1 VEYDLSRFGGS
12 GEAFREVNA
21 MDVLQQIGRRLIA
34 PALTLLAVVASA
46 ALAAP
51 VEPVLSLAKK
61 EKQQFLE
68 TLKELVSIETGSRE
82 IEGLNRLSSLIAGRL
97 KDLGGEVELIEPGPD
112 VYRMHDTPEKIG
124 KMVRANFAGKGAKKI
139 LLIAHMDT
147 VYPKGTLAKQPF
159 RVDGN
164 RAYGVGIAD
173 DKQGIAVILHA
184 LAILKAMDFRDHGTI
199 TVLINGDEEISSP
212 ASRHLLTKLGSDH
225 DAVFSVEASRVES
238 DKLALATS
246 GIAVI
251 TLNVKGRASHAG
263 SAPEKGVNALY
274 ELAHQ
279 LLQTRDLS

>member
-1 VEYDLSRFGGS
+1 
-12 GEAFREVNA
+12 

-34 PALTLLAVVASA
+34 PALTLLTVVASA

-246 GIAVI
+246 GIAAI